1 VAIASP
7 LFFPQLENAK
17 MFVVLKISRESKG
30 TWTYVSD
37 SWS

>member
-1 VAIASP
+1 
-7 LFFPQLENAK
+7 